1 MNGKPSIW
9 WLWIGGFL
17 LATGIGIPGG
27 IFLIAL
33 WFYMDYTYKQELRRQ
48 NDYYAFG
55 PDQRNLA

>member
-1 MNGKPSIW
+1 M
-9 WLWIGGFL
+9 